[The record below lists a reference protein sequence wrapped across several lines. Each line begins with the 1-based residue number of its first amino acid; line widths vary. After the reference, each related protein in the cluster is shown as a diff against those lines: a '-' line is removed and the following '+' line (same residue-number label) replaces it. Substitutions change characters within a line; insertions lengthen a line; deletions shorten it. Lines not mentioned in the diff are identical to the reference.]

1 MSSSQDWNKHPMR
14 HKVWQA
20 CRTYTRRT
28 HHLFNGFLPANSS
41 NPESVLPRFDR
52 PQALQLACLCRLA
65 YIAANEDILAVRKR
79 LQLIP
84 LTEGGQLDGYLY
96 VNDWVDTYPRS
107 TAHGILLS
115 TPHHVIIALRGSH
128 NLNDWLL
135 NFLVSA
141 NANEIH
147 SGVGQ
152 LAEGLWQPVIRF
164 VMKPQNVD
172 KSILIAG
179 HSLGGAVATL
189 LMHRLQQEYPE
200 RTIDAAYT
208 YGAPP
213 ISCQPLDLGTHFFR
227 IRTVNDLIP
236 DLFQILSSSNGLLPF
251 TLPLPSYQH
260 SGTGILIHANYEISC
275 IKNDCWRKQ
284 RLATALNTLLQ
295 MQSSS
300 DITTVVSQT
309 ANRMHQ
315 LIYYIELLNY
325 GVVPA
330 GLSA

>member
-1 MSSSQDWNKHPMR
+1 MSSSRDWENRPVR
-14 HKVWQA
+14 KVWQA
-20 CRTYTRRT
+20 YRTYAKQTR
-28 HHLFNGFLPANSS
+28 HLIDDSLPVDSS
-41 NPESVLPRFDR
+41 NSEHALPRFDR
-52 PQALQLACLCRLA
+52 SQALQLACLCRLA

-79 LQLIP
+79 LQFNL
-84 LTEGGQLDGYLY
+84 LTKGGQLDGYLY
-96 VNDWVDTYPRS
+96 VSDRVDTYPRS
-107 TAHGILLS
+107 IAHGILLS

-135 NFLVSA
+135 NFLATA
-141 NANEIH
+141 NVNEIH

-152 LAEGLWQPVIRF
+152 LAKGLWRSVIQF

-189 LMHRLQQEYPE
+189 LTHRLQQEYPE

-251 TLPLPSYQH
+251 TLSLPPYQH
-260 SGTGILIHANYEISC
+260 LGTGILIHANYEISW
-275 IKNDCWRKQ
+275 IKDDRWRKQ
-284 RLATALNTLLQ
+284 HLATALNTLPQ